1 MSGSISHSVG
11 VAYILLIHESMH
23 TCAIVIVVMVMA
35 TIVAMVMATIVAM
48 VMATFVAMV
57 MATFVPYAVMYLGI

>member
-1 MSGSISHSVG
+1 MAV
-11 VAYILLIHESMH
+11 YLILLVLVHESMH

-48 VMATFVAMV
+48 VMATIVAMV
-57 MATFVPYAVMYLGI
+57 MATIVPYAVMYLGI

>member
-35 TIVAMVMATIVAM
+35 TIVV
-48 VMATFVAMV
+48 MV
-57 MATFVPYAVMYLGI
+57 MATFVPCAVMYLGI